1 MPTLSKSRFVS
12 GCQCEKKLFFDVF
25 RKDLKP
31 QASEQQ
37 QMLFDTGHRLGVLAQ
52 SVFPDGS
59 DATIDVEGNWKI
71 AIERTEQWIQE
82 GKPTI
87 YEATFSIPGGF
98 AALDILHH
106 QNGERWAIE
115 VKSSTSVKDYHLT
128 DAAFQYFVMKQAG
141 FPPDRVFLM
150 HVNNTY
156 IKTGDIDPR
165 ALFHLAEITEIVL
178 QRQQEVQLKHIELMQ
193 MLDTTTEP
201 TREIG
206 KHCSS
211 PFTCDYMHHCWSH
224 LPQNHVFNLNNAR
237 GKDWQLYEQGVL
249 DLAEIPVDFPLNHR
263 QDLQVKG
270 VKFNEQ
276 YVDKDKI
283 RDFLKPLE
291 GPLYFFDFE
300 TVNAA
305 IPVLNGTRP
314 FEQVPFQYSLHITDL
329 NGDIIE
335 HKEFLA
341 EPGGFSDSGQTDPRL
356 QLIWQLKK
364 DFGAEGNIIAYN
376 ATFEKMVLK
385 ALSESFPEER
395 LFLES
400 LINRFKDLLIP
411 FKSGWYYRP
420 EMGASASIKYVLPAI
435 APEFSYDDLQIG
447 NGGLASNTFNA
458 MIENCFDGDI
468 QTTRNHLLAYCE
480 RDTEG
485 MVVIYRHLKSLVGN

>member
-1 MPTLSKSRFVS
+1 
-12 GCQCEKKLFFDVF
+12 
-25 RKDLKP
+25 
-31 QASEQQ
+31 
-37 QMLFDTGHRLGVLAQ
+37 
-52 SVFPDGS
+52 
-59 DATIDVEGNWKI
+59 
-71 AIERTEQWIQE
+71 
-82 GKPTI
+82 
-87 YEATFSIPGGF
+87 
-98 AALDILHH
+98 LDILHH

-115 VKSSTSVKDYHLT
+115 VKSSTSVKEYHLV
-128 DAAFQYFVMKQAG
+128 DAAFQYFVMERAG

-156 IKTGDIDPR
+156 VKKGNIEPSK
-165 ALFHLAEITEIVL
+165 LFHLEEITDKIL
-178 QRQQEVQLKHIELMQ
+178 LRQQEVQQKHAELLQ
-193 MLDTTTEP
+193 MLDNASEP
-201 TREIG
+201 VREIG
-206 KHCSS
+206 KHCKS
-211 PFTCDYMHHCWSH
+211 PFACDYMHHCWSH
-224 LPQNHVFNLNNAR
+224 LPDNPVFELGNAR

-249 DLAEIPVDFPLNHR
+249 GLAEVPEDFPLNHR

-276 YVDKDKI
+276 YIDTAKI
-283 RDFLKPLE
+283 QNFMQPLT

-314 FEQVPFQYSLHITDL
+314 FEQIPFQYSLHITDL
-329 NGDIIE
+329 YGNIIE

-341 EPGGFSDSGQTDPRL
+341 ESGDFLDSGKTDPRL

-485 MVVIYRHLKSLVGN
+485 MVVIYRHLKSLVGNQL